1 MNPVDEGRLRPATD
15 ADAEAIRAVV
25 FDTLREYGLRPDPEG
40 ADRDLF
46 AIEASYPGSGGAFAV
61 LETADGRI
69 VGTVGLRP
77 VEGVAPSDP
86 RTVELRKMYL
96 RTEFRGRGCGR
107 RLFDWALEEARRLG
121 FRGMT
126 LETATVLR
134 EAVRLYERRGFRVVP
149 HCPNVCR
156 CDLVMEREL

>member
-1 MNPVDEGRLRPATD
+1 MNTADDGRLRPATD
-15 ADAEAIRAVV
+15 ADAAAVRAVV
-25 FDTLREYGLRPDPEG
+25 FDTLREYGLSPDPEG

-46 AIEASYPGSGGAFAV
+46 ALSSSYRDVGGAFAV
-61 LETADGRI
+61 LVTADDRV

-77 VEGVAPSDP
+77 VDEPVAGES

-96 RTEFRGRGCGR
+96 RPEFRGRGYGR
-107 RLFDWALEEARRLG
+107 VLFDWALAEARRMG
-121 FRGMT
+121 FRRMT

-149 HCPNVCR
+149 HGPQVCR
-156 CDLVMEREL
+156 CDRVMERDL